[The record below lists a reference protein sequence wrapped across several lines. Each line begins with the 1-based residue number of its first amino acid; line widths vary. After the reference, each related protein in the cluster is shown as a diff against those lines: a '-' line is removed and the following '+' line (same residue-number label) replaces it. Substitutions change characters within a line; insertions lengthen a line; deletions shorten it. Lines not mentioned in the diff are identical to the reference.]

1 VDDLGGVSCVTKKTC
16 AALGDIGPAKSGQ
29 RGPLGASWN
38 GAAWSLKPA

>member
-1 VDDLGGVSCVTKKTC
+1 MDDLGGVSCVTKKTC
-16 AALGDIGPAKSGQ
+16 VALGDIGPAKSGQ